1 MSSLSNINSQSILD
15 DFRLYLE
22 VERNLSLHTVKA
34 YCIDLLDFLNR
45 AGVSD
50 VCSFTYKNIRTYL
63 AEIQTKKY
71 ARTTIS
77 RKIAAIKTFYRYLYR
92 ERLVNSNPAVNVR
105 TPKKIKNLPEFL
117 TDTESNL
124 ILNEIEAKTPSQFR
138 DRTILEV
145 LYATGMRISELCGLN
160 FENLNLDA
168 NEITVF
174 GKGGKERIVL
184 INNRA
189 KTYFLNYIENFRPSL
204 ADNSCHCEQSEAI
217 HILTNNEWI
226 ASSQAPRND
235 NISLKSPVFINN
247 NGFRLQQRSVH
258 RIIAKIAKDLC
269 FHKKVS
275 PHTFRHSF
283 ATKLLENGADLR
295 VVQELLG
302 HASIS
307 NTQIYTHVSTERL
320 KQAYINAHPRAK
332 INSF

>member
-1 MSSLSNINSQSILD
+1 LNSQSERLLD
-15 DFRLYLE
+15 DFKLYLE
-22 VERNLSLHTVKA
+22 VERNLSAHTVKA
-34 YCIDLLDFLNR
+34 YYKDLKDFIQWAKNT
-45 AGVSD
+45 D
-50 VCSFTYKNIRTYL
+50 VCDLNYKNIRTFL
-63 AEIQTKKY
+63 AELQTNKL
-71 ARTTIS
+71 ARTTVS

-92 ERLVNSNPAVNVR
+92 ERLINFNPAANIK

-117 TDTESNL
+117 TEAEANK
-124 ILNEIEAKTPSQFR
+124 ILDQIEAKTPSQSR

-160 FENLNLDA
+160 FESLNLTE

-189 KTYFLNYIENFRPSL
+189 KLFFSDYIEKTRPILSESL
-204 ADNSCHCEQSEAI
+204 QI
-217 HILTNNEWI
+217 T
-226 ASSQAPRND
+226 PT
-235 NISLKSPVFINN
+235 SPVFINKS
-247 NGFRLQQRSVH
+247 GFRLQQRSVH
-258 RIIAKIAKDLC
+258 KIIAKIVKDLVLR
-269 FHKKVS
+269 KKVS

-320 KQAYINAHPRAK
+320 KQAYLSAHPRAK
-332 INSF
+332 AN

>member
-1 MSSLSNINSQSILD
+1 MSSLSDTNSQSMLE

-34 YCIDLLDFLNR
+34 YYTDLKDFLR
-45 AGVSD
+45 WAGSSD
-50 VCSFTYKNIRTYL
+50 VCTFNYKNIRVYL
-63 AEIQTKKY
+63 AEIQSRKY
-71 ARTTIS
+71 ARTTVA

-92 ERLVNSNPAVNVR
+92 ERLVNSNPAVNIK

-117 TDTESNL
+117 SDAE
-124 ILNEIEAKTPSQFR
+124 LNRIFDKIALNTPSQIR

-145 LYATGMRISELCGLN
+145 LYATGMRVSELCGLD
-160 FENLNLDA
+160 FESLNLES

-189 KTYFLNYIENFRPSL
+189 KQFLEDYIKNTRQKLSYDKEV
-204 ADNSCHCEQSEAI
+204 
-217 HILTNNEWI
+217 
-226 ASSQAPRND
+226 
-235 NISLKSPVFINN
+235 SLKSPVFINN
-247 NGFRLQQRSVH
+247 TGFRLQQRSIH
-258 RIIAKIAKDLC
+258 RIIAKIAKELA
-269 FHKKVS
+269 FAKKVS

-283 ATKLLENGADLR
+283 ATKLLEKGADLR
-295 VVQELLG
+295 IVQELLG

-320 KQAYINAHPRAK
+320 KQAYMSAHPRAK
-332 INSF
+332 IKD

>member
-1 MSSLSNINSQSILD
+1 MQSLSNINSQTILD
-15 DFRLYLE
+15 DFKLYLE

-34 YCIDLLDFLNR
+34 YHTDLLNFLKWVGN
-45 AGVSD
+45 SD
-50 VCSFTYKNIRTYL
+50 VCNFTYKNIRTYL

-71 ARTTIS
+71 TRTTIS

-92 ERLVNSNPAVNVR
+92 ERLINSNPAVNIK
-105 TPKKIKNLPEFL
+105 TPKKNKNLPEFL
-117 TDTESNL
+117 TDNEFNL
-124 ILNEIEAKTPSQFR
+124 ILNEIEFKTPSQYR

-160 FENLNLDA
+160 FENLNLEA

-189 KTYFLNYIENFRPSL
+189 KNYLLDYLKDTRIKL
-204 ADNSCHCEQSEAI
+204 ANNDCHFVC
-217 HILTNNEWI
+217 ND
-226 ASSQAPRND
+226 SQDLIIKAD
-235 NISLKSPVFINN
+235 SPVFINN

-258 RIIAKIAKDLC
+258 RIIAKIVKDLC
-269 FHKKVS
+269 FRKKVS

-320 KQAYINAHPRAK
+320 KQAYANAHPRAK
-332 INSF
+332 IK

>member
-1 MSSLSNINSQSILD
+1 MNQNSRAVLD
-15 DFRLYLE
+15 DFKLYLE
-22 VERNLSLHTVKA
+22 VERNLSPHTVKA
-34 YCIDLLDFLNR
+34 YCTDLTDFLNW
-45 AGVSD
+45 AGNSD
-50 VCSFTYKNIRTYL
+50 VCSLNYKNIRTYL
-63 AEIQTKKY
+63 AEIQSKKY
-71 ARTTIS
+71 TRTTIS

-92 ERLVNSNPAVNVR
+92 ERLINTNPAANIK

-117 TDTESNL
+117 TDSELNK
-124 ILNEIEAKTPSQFR
+124 ILDKIEMKTPSEIR

-160 FENLNLDA
+160 FESLNLDA

-189 KTYFLNYIENFRPSL
+189 KTYFIDYIEKTRPILS
-204 ADNSCHCEQSEAI
+204 NNEAI
-217 HILTNNEWI
+217 T
-226 ASSQAPRND
+226 
-235 NISLKSPVFINN
+235 LKLPVFINQ
-247 NGFRLQQRSVH
+247 NGLRIQQRSVH
-258 RIIAKIAKDLC
+258 RIIAKIAKELL
-269 FHKKVS
+269 FHKKIS

-320 KQAYINAHPRAK
+320 KQAYITAHPRAK
-332 INSF
+332 IN